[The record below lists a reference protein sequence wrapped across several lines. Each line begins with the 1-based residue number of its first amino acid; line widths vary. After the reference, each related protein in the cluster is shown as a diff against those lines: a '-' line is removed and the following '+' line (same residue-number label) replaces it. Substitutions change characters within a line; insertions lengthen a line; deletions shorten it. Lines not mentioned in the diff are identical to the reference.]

1 MFRINFKKSLL
12 LLIFAIPNTLLN
24 IGLLYI
30 INSFLT
36 GNIHK
41 DSNYLIFVFF
51 YFLIYSYLINSLYQ
65 GRLIKHIF
73 SSIYDNEIK
82 ILKILHDT
90 PLPDL
95 EKYGSNRFYNTL
107 EDLRIFIFLPSLLI
121 NALNSVLTIIICLS
135 YLFWISPGATAI
147 LSILIFLIVGSFIF
161 LNKRWYKKHKVVRE
175 LNDEYYNYIDD
186 SLKGFKELKIS
197 QTRTDNFFN
206 RFFIPNRH
214 LARQADIQ
222 LTSRYMVI
230 NLLSQYGIYIL
241 LGCVLYFL
249 DYFQILDQ
257 KETIT
262 YAVALLFINGPIN
275 SLVSMQNMYVKVWLA
290 NKRIKSFFELF
301 GTTTTVTNE
310 PAIKKVDFECL
321 SFRNVSFKYHFQ
333 ENNRFALKEVKLKI
347 EKGEVIFIVGGN
359 GSGKSTFVNILTGL
373 YQPTQGDVLLN
384 NSITNNSNPSY
395 KDLFSVIYT
404 DNHLFYRNY
413 DDYNITGNMLYQQL
427 LKKMEMDKVITDDSD
442 NGVRRKFSKGQS
454 KRMSMIFALME
465 NKPILVLDEWAA
477 DQDPHFRKYFYENL
491 IPQLRKEGKTIIAV
505 THDDAYFKYAD
516 RIIKFDYGNIV
527 KEINAKEDEL
537 FTIL

>member
-51 YFLIYSYLINSLYQ
+51 YFLIYSYLINNLYQ

-73 SSIYDNEIK
+73 SSIYDSEIK

-90 PLPDL
+90 PLPEF

-121 NALNSVLTIIICLS
+121 NALNSVLTILICLS
-135 YLFWISPGATAI
+135 YLFWISPGATSV

-206 RFFIPNRH
+206 LFFIPNRH

-222 LTSRYMVI
+222 LTTRY
-230 NLLSQYGIYIL
+230 
-241 LGCVLYFL
+241 
-249 DYFQILDQ
+249 
-257 KETIT
+257 
-262 YAVALLFINGPIN
+262 
-275 SLVSMQNMYVKVWLA
+275 
-290 NKRIKSFFELF
+290 
-301 GTTTTVTNE
+301 
-310 PAIKKVDFECL
+310 
-321 SFRNVSFKYHFQ
+321 
-333 ENNRFALKEVKLKI
+333 
-347 EKGEVIFIVGGN
+347 
-359 GSGKSTFVNILTGL
+359 
-373 YQPTQGDVLLN
+373 
-384 NSITNNSNPSY
+384 
-395 KDLFSVIYT
+395 
-404 DNHLFYRNY
+404 
-413 DDYNITGNMLYQQL
+413 
-427 LKKMEMDKVITDDSD
+427 

-454 KRMSMIFALME
+454 KRMSMIFALLE

-527 KEINAKEDEL
+527 KEINVNEDKL